1 MIPDITFE
9 LAKKNEDMYLFSPY
23 DVERVYGVPF
33 ADISVTEK
41 YYEMVDDARIRKT
54 KIKAREFFQTLAELQ
69 FESGYPYIMYE
80 DTVNR
85 ANPIEGKITH
95 SNLCSEIL
103 QVSTPSVF
111 NDDLSYAKVGKDIS
125 CNLGSM
131 NIAKTMDSPD
141 FAQTIEVAIR
151 ALTAVSD
158 QTHIWSVPSI
168 EQGNNDSH
176 AIGLGQMNLHGYLAR
191 ERIFYGSEEGIDFT
205 NIYFYTVLYHAL
217 RASNRIAIERGTHFQ
232 GLRELEVRVG
242 GVLRQVHRAGV
253 GAQDRQGAPAVR
265 RRRHSHSDAR
275 GLGQAQG
282 VGGQARHLQPE
293 PAGGAADRVDL
304 LHQPLDVVDPPGGD
318 RRSRSARKA
327 RSAGSTTRRRI

>member
-9 LAKKNEDMYLFSPY
+9 LAKNNEDMYLFSPY

-33 ADISVTEK
+33 ADMSVTEK

-111 NDDLSYAKVGKDIS
+111 NEDLTYAQVGKDIS
-125 CNLGSM
+125 CNLGSL

-151 ALTAVSD
+151 GLTAVSD

-191 ERIFYGSEEGIDFT
+191 ERIFYGSEEGVDFT

-217 RASNRIAIERGTHFQ
+217 RASNRIAIERGTHFKGFEKSKYASGEFFDKYTEQ
-232 GLRELEVRVG
+232 PWEPKTDKVT
-242 GVLRQVHRAGV
+242 
-253 GAQDRQGAPAVR
+253 PAVR
-265 RRRHSHSDAR
+265 RCRHSHSDAR
-275 GLGQAQG
+275 GLGAAQG
-282 VGGQARHLQPE
+282 VGAGARHLQPE
-293 PAGGAADRVDL
+293 PAGGPADRLDQ
-304 LHQPLDVVDPPGGD
+304 LHQPFDVIDSPDRVEGRDP
-318 RRSRSARKA
+318 
-327 RSAGSTTRRRI
+327 